1 MKLPKIK
8 YYEVETEVENW
19 DEISIKHKDITFKF
33 IKKQLAYDLMSLDFI
48 RTITLEDKAYPLRLG
63 VRDIDGKLRPDIC
76 LFYHKKKHKI
86 TIIRDG
92 REGYA
97 EMENKIVDAIY
108 NSLT

>member
-19 DEISIKHKDITFKF
+19 DEISIKHRDITYKF

-48 RTITLEDKAYPLRLG
+48 KNITLEDKAYPLRLG
-63 VRDIDGKLRPDIC
+63 IYDIDGRLSADIC
-76 LFYHKKKHKI
+76 LFLHKKKHKI
-86 TIIRDG
+86 TIIRNG

-97 EMENKIVDAIY
+97 EMENEIVDAIY
-108 NSLT
+108 SSLT